1 MSLWGNR
8 VGADR
13 HSARAGSDMV
23 ATVNYHSS
31 GSLKRRWGLSPRGF
45 LLAKSA
51 AVLGFDS

>member
-23 ATVNYHSS
+23 ATVNSEV
-31 GSLKRRWGLSPRGF
+31 F
-45 LLAKSA
+45 L
-51 AVLGFDS
+51 